1 MKHLKYKQM
10 PLLLM
15 LMLTFL
21 GCSDDGDL
29 EVNEQVESRYSFTYD
44 GSDYTV
50 VKEAISWQEAFTKA
64 SEDGG
69 YLAEISSE
77 EEQVAILSELLTNAG
92 IYFDKTNNQFGFA
105 AVWIGGN
112 DEENEGAWVWKK
124 VAEETGK
131 QFWQGAV
138 DGTVVNGLYNNWGN
152 EPDNNGNQDALCVGL
167 EATPIN
173 AVGKWTDLGSSENSL
188 FYLIEYD

>member
-1 MKHLKYKQM
+1 M